1 MPLVSSEEK
10 AEEFLEKKGILKTF
24 YTCLSAI
31 FDFLHFP
38 KLV

>member
-24 YTCLSAI
+24 DGCP
-31 FDFLHFP
+31 FCHF
-38 KLV
+38 